1 MADVVIVR
9 FRVGSGDEGVALYDK
24 AHPKIMPLAK
34 EKYPG
39 LLNHTCAKT
48 DDGIVVVDVWED
60 AAQWQAL
67 FADPEVVEGLKALG
81 VGEPEVQIY
90 PVHNQEVMA
99 AV

>member
-24 AHPKIMPLAK
+24 AHGKIMPIAK
-34 EKYPG
+34 ERYPG
-39 LLNHTCAKT
+39 MQSHTCVKT
-48 DDGIVVVDVWED
+48 DDGIMVVDVWDD

-67 FADPEVVEGLKALG
+67 FADPEVAAGMQALG
-81 VGEPEVQIY
+81 IGEPEVQIY